1 MILDEEIMID
11 EVFYETNHDL
21 EIKNCD
27 MVYKLEYIEE
37 QLKSES
43 EISKKNIYVKLVNN
57 FKNYGLEKI
66 NKKIYIKNDE
76 KNI

>member
-1 MILDEEIMID
+1 
-11 EVFYETNHDL
+11 
-21 EIKNCD
+21 